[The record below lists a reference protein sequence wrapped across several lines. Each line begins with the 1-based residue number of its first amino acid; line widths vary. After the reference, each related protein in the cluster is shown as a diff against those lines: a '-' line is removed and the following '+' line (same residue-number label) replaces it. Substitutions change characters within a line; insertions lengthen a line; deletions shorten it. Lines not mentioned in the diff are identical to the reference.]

1 MLLLNWKR
9 NRLHLNTFTIK
20 KATHISY
27 PTHIKMNFFGKDE
40 TPKPAGPDPMFA
52 AKTEMEMY
60 THLFNK
66 MASTCFEKCASRKH
80 KEDDLALGEMSCSDR
95 CVSKYLEAQE
105 KVGVVLQKANEAQ
118 LAQQQNLQNMQN
130 ALGGGR

>member
-1 MLLLNWKR
+1 MHCGVTN
-9 NRLHLNTFTIK
+9 K
-20 KATHISY
+20 KQPEQFSTSRKKHTYHIQHIS
-27 PTHIKMNFFGKDE
+27 KMNFFGKDE